1 MKNTFSFEEKKGE
14 TSYALPL
21 ERLREECAFRKKD
34 SLGNYIE
41 PMGMNPF
48 QFKLQEIGEACEL
61 YRQEIYKRLFP
72 RPLDVPID
80 PDDLEKI
87 VDELYKENPH
97 FDDEVVSKITEL
109 VRLLSNVGINESEL
123 LQRNIQPYDCARC
136 AIQTAQLLGAE
147 KGLSTSDISDQ
158 QKTA

>member
-14 TSYALPL
+14 ISYALPL
-21 ERLREECAFRKKD
+21 ERLREECAFRRKD
-34 SLGNYIE
+34 SLGNDMVSE
-41 PMGMNPF
+41 GMNPF

-72 RPLDVPID
+72 RPVDVPID
-80 PDDLEKI
+80 PDNLEKI
-87 VDELYKENPH
+87 VNELYKENPH

-123 LQRNIQPYDCARC
+123 LQRTIQPYDCARC
-136 AIQTAQLLGAE
+136 AIQTAELFNAE
-147 KGLSTSDISDQ
+147 KHVSPSDISDQ